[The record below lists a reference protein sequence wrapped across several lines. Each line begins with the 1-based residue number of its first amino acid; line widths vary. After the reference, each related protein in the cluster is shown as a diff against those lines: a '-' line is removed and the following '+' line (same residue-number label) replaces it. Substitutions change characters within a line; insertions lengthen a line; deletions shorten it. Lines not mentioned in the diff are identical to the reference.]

1 MAMGNQEA
9 PTPQDYHNQNCFA
22 YLKAIKITPETLLD
36 ALFKEYELLIDLFNE
51 NEILSGLFDKQQF
64 VELRSILT
72 NPDYKYNPDI
82 SYANLYSR
90 FLTILEEKLSTQDP
104 NLVSHFRHESDYK
117 TWFDQ
122 IYANKNDVLSQTFE
136 LFKDKLSE
144 RSLVDPRPEQVVATA
159 LNAFVATDSAH
170 LFTPQEM
177 GSALGRFS
185 ALISANFKPMLTTSI
200 PSVRNYNYTQQDQQN
215 PQELRFGT
223 QAQRHDD
230 QVRVSP
236 LFKEWLRIHQTN
248 DEDKIDHVYFN
259 LLGADRTDYEGK
271 KEKEMTEAL
280 AHLEKDHPNLA
291 MITLP
296 ADKGLM
302 QSNAFEESTKAIR
315 AQEAFQQMKAIVM
328 GTSDLAIKD
337 FYVSD
342 RIKGK
347 LYANGTEEDKVTQ
360 LLQDS
365 FKKMGINPQQGENI
379 SKAQQQAVWFHF
391 CKYQFPDFVLNT
403 LKPNTW
409 NASCKDAI
417 DRGGVASSYLN
428 LMRSFTSENPMSR
441 EEFEQ
446 SLHAAAAVVKG
457 RGLNHHYEIIWNA
470 INQYVDANF
479 EQLGNTPAQRWLIHW
494 RNDNTPYAVAQSHEY
509 LKKVI
514 EQNQQLIEQIEA
526 PQKPQLSLK
535 QKSLEVINTVKSELF
550 EDEGKGSAKPTS
562 GKRLLLEV
570 VSKTTQ
576 LALEPDVKNTREQL
590 NHALETLNK
599 QSIFKPICRLLTT
612 FIDFLAKH
620 FTSVREMRGNFY
632 STLVRHGDDRSAVK
646 KLKEDTQQLIPSS
659 AVNFQIKKI

>member
-9 PTPQDYHNQNCFA
+9 PTIQDYHNQNCFE
-22 YLKAIKITPETLLD
+22 YLKSIKATPKALLD
-36 ALFKEYELLIDLFNE
+36 ALFGKRKTLDDLFNQD
-51 NEILSGLFDKQQF
+51 IFLSGLFDQQQF
-64 VELRSILT
+64 DELRNILT
-72 NPDYKYNPDI
+72 NPNYKYKPDI

-90 FLTILEEKLSTQDP
+90 FLTILEDKLSTKNP
-104 NLVSHFRHESDYK
+104 NLESHFNPQQDYK
-117 TWFDQ
+117 TWFNQ
-122 IYANKNDVLSQTFE
+122 IYANKNNVLSQTFE

-144 RSLVDPRPEQVVATA
+144 RSLVGPRPEQVVATA
-159 LNAFVATDSAH
+159 LNVFVATDTAH

-185 ALISANFKPMLTTSI
+185 ALISSNFKPMLTTSI
-200 PSVRNYNYTQQDQQN
+200 PSVRDYTYTTKEGANY

-223 QAQRHDD
+223 QAQRHEDE
-230 QVRVSP
+230 VRVSP
-236 LFKEWLRIHQTN
+236 LFKEWLRIHQT
-248 DEDKIDHVYFN
+248 DIKDKIEHVYFN

-271 KEKEMTEAL
+271 KEKEMTDAL
-280 AHLEKDHPNLA
+280 ANLEKEHSNLA
-291 MITLP
+291 IITLP

-302 QSNAFEESTKAIR
+302 QSNAFEESKKNILADD
-315 AQEAFQQMKAIVM
+315 AFKQMKEIVM
-328 GTSDLAIKD
+328 GKSDLAIKD

-342 RIKGK
+342 RIKQK
-347 LYANGTEEDKVTQ
+347 LYNGNEDEIVDK
-360 LLQDS
+360 LLRHT
-365 FKKMGINPQQGENI
+365 FFIMGINLGENQVI
-379 SKAQQQAVWFHF
+379 SKAQQQSLWFDF

-428 LMRSFTSENPMSR
+428 MMRSFTSENPMSR

-470 INQYVDANF
+470 INHYVDANF
-479 EQLGNTPAQRWLIHW
+479 EQLANTPAQRWLIHW
-494 RNDNTPYAVAQSHEY
+494 RNDNTPYAIAQSHEY

-514 EQNQQLIEQIEA
+514 EQNQKLIDKIV
-526 PQKPQLSLK
+526 PQDDPLVA
-535 QKSLEVINTVKSELF
+535 KSREIIDTVKPELF
-550 EDEGKGSAKPTS
+550 EDYDKGLAKLTS

-576 LALEPDVKNTREQL
+576 LALEPAVKNTRDQL
-590 NHALETLNK
+590 NHALETLNE

-620 FTSVREMRGNFY
+620 FSSVREMRGNFY

-646 KLKEDTQQLIPSS
+646 KLKEDTQQLIQEDPQ
-659 AVNFQIKKI
+659 ANRPKDP